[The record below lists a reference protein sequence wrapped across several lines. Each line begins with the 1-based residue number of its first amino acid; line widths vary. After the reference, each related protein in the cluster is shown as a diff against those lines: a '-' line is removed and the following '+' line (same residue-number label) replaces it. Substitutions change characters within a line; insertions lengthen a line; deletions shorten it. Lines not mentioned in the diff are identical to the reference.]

1 LLGHNGAG
9 KTTLM
14 SILTGITLYCE
25 IVLNENVILWE
36 VLLLYLCFIGV
47 TSETEGKVFINGKN
61 IRKHL
66 NNIRNDLG
74 LCPQE
79 NMVFPDLNVFEQIE
93 FFGLVRIII
102 IFVESYSNR

>member
-1 LLGHNGAG
+1 
-9 KTTLM
+9 M
-14 SILTGITLYCE
+14 
-25 IVLNENVILWE
+25 
-36 VLLLYLCFIGV
+36 YLCSIGV

-66 NNIRNDLG
+66 NSIRNDLG

-102 IFVESYSNR
+102 IIFMV

>member
-1 LLGHNGAG
+1 MLFC
-9 KTTLM
+9 KQF
-14 SILTGITLYCE
+14 
-25 IVLNENVILWE
+25 
-36 VLLLYLCFIGV
+36 LLYLYSIGV

-61 IRKHL
+61 LRKHL
-66 NNIRNDLG
+66 HSIRNDLG

-102 IFVESYSNR
+102 IIFVK